1 MYQAQ
6 SALFLYCISP
16 VHMGAGTAVGLIDN
30 PIQRE
35 RHTEHPLFAGS
46 GLKGAVRHRAW
57 TALNGASRDGKTSL
71 LDRLFG
77 PDAGSADLHAG
88 AVSFGDA
95 QLVAFPVRC
104 TRRAYTYATS
114 PTALARAKR
123 TLNLLGIEVPWK
135 IPEVKEG
142 FCRIVSAGAP
152 ADEGKPLH
160 LESFEHVAIA
170 ASEMDGIA
178 EWLSEHALPSDDAY
192 AFFRDKL
199 KHDLVLLPD
208 EDFGYY
214 VRNATVVEPH
224 VRIDNETGTA
234 QEGGL
239 FYTENLPPESLLI
252 APLMAS
258 IERSGKGAMSAEDV
272 LKTVL
277 EGGEGIPGLD
287 GQVLQVGG
295 DATTGRGQ
303 VVVAAVS

>member
-1 MYQAQ
+1 MYQSQ
-6 SALFLYCISP
+6 TALFLYCITP

-35 RHTEHPLFAGS
+35 RHTEYPLFAGS

-57 TALNGASRDGKTSL
+57 TALNGANGNGKNSL

-88 AVSFGDA
+88 AISFGDA

-104 TRRAYTYATS
+104 TRRAYVYATS
-114 PTALARAKR
+114 PTALARAGR
-123 TLNLLGIEVPWK
+123 TLSLLGIEAPWK
-135 IPEVKEG
+135 TPEVDEG
-142 FCRIVSAGAP
+142 FCRVVTAEAP
-152 ADEGKPLH
+152 ADEGNTLH
-160 LESFEHVAIA
+160 LESFEHVATA
-170 ASEMDGIA
+170 APEMDAIA
-178 EWLSEHALPSDDAY
+178 GWLAERALPPGDAY
-192 AFFRDKL
+192 AFFREKI

-208 EDFGYY
+208 EDFGYF

-234 QEGGL
+234 QDGGL

-258 IERSGKGAMSAEDV
+258 SERSGKGALQAEDV

-277 EGGEGIPGLD
+277 QGGEGIPGLD

-303 VVVAAVS
+303 IVVTAVS

>member
-1 MYQAQ
+1 MYQSQ
-6 SALFLYCISP
+6 SALFLYCITP

-35 RHTEHPLFAGS
+35 RHTEYPLFAGS

-57 TALNGASRDGKTSL
+57 TALNGTNGNGKNSL

-88 AVSFGDA
+88 AISFGDA

-104 TRRAYTYATS
+104 TRRAYVYATS
-114 PTALARAKR
+114 PTALARAGR
-123 TLNLLGIEVPWK
+123 LLALISDKALDWPD
-135 IPEVKEG
+135 
-142 FCRIVSAGAP
+142 FDDTCRIVNP
-152 ADEGKPLH
+152 ALLSTENQLH
-160 LESFEHVAIA
+160 LEAFQYEPRVDQGLMKVS
-170 ASEMDGIA
+170 
-178 EWLSEHALPSDDAY
+178 EWLAEHALPPGDAY
-192 AFFRDKL
+192 AFFREKI

-214 VRNATVVEPH
+214 VKNATVVEPH
-224 VRIDNETGTA
+224 VRIHNDKGTA
-234 QEGGL
+234 EDGGL

-258 IERSGKGAMSAEDV
+258 SERSGKGAMRAEDV
-272 LKTVL
+272 LKTVIQ
-277 EGGEGIPGLD
+277 GGEGIPGLD

-303 VVVAAVS
+303 IVVTAVS

>member
-6 SALFLYCISP
+6 SALFLYCVSP

-35 RHTEHPLFAGS
+35 RHTEYPLFAGS

-57 TALNGASRDGKTSL
+57 TALNGADGNGKNSL

-77 PDAGSADLHAG
+77 PDAGSAELHAG
-88 AVSFGDA
+88 AISFGDA

-104 TRRAYTYATS
+104 TRRAYVYATS
-114 PTALARAKR
+114 PTALARTAR

-142 FCRIVSAGAP
+142 FCRVVTDGAP
-152 ADEGKPLH
+152 VENGKPLH
-160 LESFEHVAIA
+160 LESFEHVAEAAPEMNDIA
-170 ASEMDGIA
+170 D
-178 EWLSEHALPSDDAY
+178 WLAEHALPPGDAY
-192 AFFRDKL
+192 AFFREKI

-214 VRNATVVEPH
+214 VKNATVVEPH
-224 VRIDNETGTA
+224 VRIDNKTGA
-234 QEGGL
+234 AEGTGL

-258 IERSGKGAMSAEDV
+258 SERSGKGAMRAEDV
-272 LKTVL
+272 LKTVIQ
-277 EGGEGIPGLD
+277 GGEGIPGLD

-303 VVVAAVS
+303 IVVTAVS

>member
-35 RHTEHPLFAGS
+35 RHTEYPLFAGS

-57 TALNGASRDGKTSL
+57 TALNGANGNGKNSL

-88 AVSFGDA
+88 AISFGDA

-104 TRRAYTYATS
+104 TRRAYVYATS
-114 PTALARAKR
+114 PTALARAVR
-123 TLNLLGIEVPWK
+123 TLSLLGVEVPWK
-135 IPEVKEG
+135 MPDVTEG
-142 FCRIVSAGAP
+142 SCRIVTAGAP
-152 ADEGKPLH
+152 ADNGKPLH
-160 LESFEHVAIA
+160 LESFEHVAVA
-170 ASEMDGIA
+170 APEMNGIA
-178 EWLSEHALPSDDAY
+178 DWLAEHALPSSDAY
-192 AFFRDKL
+192 AFFREKI

-214 VRNATVVEPH
+214 VNNATVVEPH
-224 VRIDNETGTA
+224 VRINNKTGTA
-234 QEGGL
+234 EEGGL

-258 IERSGKGAMSAEDV
+258 SERSRKGDMPAEDV

-303 VVVAAVS
+303 IVVTAVS